1 MLKRLTYLLAVL
13 ALALTLLPAAASV
26 QAQSGNQ
33 WRMDFFNNPDWEG
46 GPSLTQFAT
55 LINFNWGLGSPA
67 PNVPVDNFTGRFTTD
82 AWFYAGVYRFNILAD
97 DEFRLLIDGT
107 VVFDTIGRGQS
118 GKQQV
123 FDVGIAQGTRR
134 VQVDYRELTQNAYIF
149 VDWQYVKDGVVAP
162 PVNPPPALPAPPTG
176 STPWSQ
182 VPPSQSSVQTQF
194 GDYTPCIQQGIHQSN
209 CFQSDG
215 AWNSPNLGSIQLE
228 PQIQVWMNCEP
239 ADSDKTWVTDNRTN
253 PVTTRSYRCSK
264 TLAGY
269 FPR

>member
-1 MLKRLTYLLAVL
+1 MIKRIVYLLLVL
-13 ALALTLLPAAASV
+13 TVTFSPLVVVAPAR
-26 QAQSGNQ
+26 AQSGNQ
-33 WRMDFFNNPDWEG
+33 WRMDFFNNPDWQG
-46 GPSLTQFAT
+46 GASLTQFST

-67 PNVPVDNFTGRFTTD
+67 ANVPVDNFTGRFTTD

-149 VDWQYVKDGVVAP
+149 VDWQYVKDGIAP
-162 PVNPPPALPAPPTG
+162 PVIPPAQPAPPT
-176 STPWSQ
+176 SWSE
-182 VPPSQSSVQTQF
+182 VPPSQSSVRTQF
-194 GDYTPCIQQGIHQSN
+194 GDYTSCIQQGIHQSN

-239 ADSDKTWVTDNRTN
+239 ADSDRTWVTDNRTN
-253 PVTTRSYRCSK
+253 PPTTRSYRCSK
-264 TLAGY
+264 TLAGF

>member
-1 MLKRLTYLLAVL
+1 M
-13 ALALTLLPAAASV
+13 
-26 QAQSGNQ
+26 
-33 WRMDFFNNPDWEG
+33 
-46 GPSLTQFAT
+46 
-55 LINFNWGLGSPA
+55 
-67 PNVPVDNFTGRFTTD
+67 
-82 AWFYAGVYRFNILAD
+82 
-97 DEFRLLIDGT
+97 
-107 VVFDTIGRGQS
+107 
-118 GKQQV
+118 
-123 FDVGIAQGTRR
+123 
-134 VQVDYRELTQNAYIF
+134 
-149 VDWQYVKDGVVAP
+149 
-162 PVNPPPALPAPPTG
+162 
-176 STPWSQ
+176 
-182 VPPSQSSVQTQF
+182 PPSQSSVQTQF